1 MCFWFSFFRKIKKKG
16 PTQKLCHPFFLTSQ
30 QKKLARYFFVL
41 TSDIVYPQATFF
53 NSQLPPS
60 PQVTGSQEGVFLGV
74 LFWVFLPY
82 FQKLVFLGF
91 GVFLTKSQNWCL
103 SLGVFFDDFQKLV
116 FFVLVY
122 FPVFSNIVVFFLVF
136 FWVFFSFILFKWIF
150 GINFEARFSVLVDER
165 P

>member
-30 QKKLARYFFVL
+30 QKKLARFFFVL

-74 LFWVFLPY
+74 FTLFSKIGVSWFWC
-82 FQKLVFLGF
+82 FFDEISELVFIF
-91 GVFLTKSQNWCL
+91 GC
-103 SLGVFFDDFQKLV
+103 FFDDFQKLV

-136 FWVFFSFILFKWIF
+136 FWVFFSFILFNWIF
-150 GINFEARFSVLVDER
+150 GINFEARVSVLVDER